1 MSITY
6 YSLGTWLVL
15 HKAQFPHEP
24 QPSLSSLTQRFDVAD
39 LHSAARLGDVV
50 LVQRLFARAAMVGM
64 SIAGNCITDLCEF
77 LLEVQWE
84 IVNQY
89 YT

>member
-1 MSITY
+1 MIPRPKRILAHSYT
-6 YSLGTWLVL
+6 GTWLVL

-50 LVQRLFARAAMVGM
+50 LVQRLFARAAMVG
-64 SIAGNCITDLCEF
+64 L
-77 LLEVQWE
+77 
-84 IVNQY
+84 
-89 YT
+89 